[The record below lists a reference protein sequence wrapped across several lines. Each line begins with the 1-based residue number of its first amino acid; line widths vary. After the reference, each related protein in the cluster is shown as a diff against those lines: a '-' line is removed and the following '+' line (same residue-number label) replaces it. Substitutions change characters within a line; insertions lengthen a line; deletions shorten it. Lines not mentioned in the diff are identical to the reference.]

1 MHVLDKI
8 NGLTNDLMVSFSRS
22 RKLNAVL
29 EGAIQEAMAE
39 LDRMSAKAKKQ
50 TNGQKLKR
58 RAAEGASYGESI
70 CPAIIRN
77 RRS

>member
-1 MHVLDKI
+1 MYVLDRSY
-8 NGLTNDLMVSFSRS
+8 GCTYDVSVSFSRS

-70 CPAIIRN
+70 CPPIIRN

>member
-1 MHVLDKI
+1 MYVLDRS
-8 NGLTNDLMVSFSRS
+8 NGCTYDVSVSFFRS

-70 CPAIIRN
+70 SPPIIRN